1 VLNIKTIWDESM
13 VKNFL
18 LKHLFD
24 FIVSSVIIFSVWSFI
39 NKSSFK
45 KTENEYKNKITE
57 LYQEINSLK
66 NKEPAL
72 QEREKNLLTAVEE
85 REKNLLTAEQNFKK
99 TVDLKLLSNEDQ
111 IKELLFNIYVNLIQ
125 RNKN

>member
-1 VLNIKTIWDESM
+1 M

-18 LKHLFD
+18 LKYLFD
-24 FIVSSVIIFSVWSFI
+24 FIVSSVIIFSVWIFI

-45 KTENEYKNKITE
+45 KAENEYKNKITE

>member
-1 VLNIKTIWDESM
+1 MLNIKTIWDESM

-24 FIVSSVIIFSVWSFI
+24 FIVSSVIIFSVWIFI

-45 KTENEYKNKITE
+45 KAENEYKNKITE

>member
-1 VLNIKTIWDESM
+1 MLNIKTIWDESM
-13 VKNFL
+13 AKNFL

-72 QEREKNLLTAVEE
+72 QEREKNLLTA
-85 REKNLLTAEQNFKK
+85 EQNFKK